1 MTEAG
6 VVYLVGAGPGDPGLI
21 TVRGLS
27 VLRNTDVVLHDRL
40 VPESLLDEA
49 RADAVVINVGKTP
62 GQARRSQQEINEL
75 MVDHCRSGKTV
86 CRLKGGDPFV
96 FGRGG
101 EEAVALAASGLKWEV
116 VPGVTSA
123 IAAPAYAGIPVTH
136 RGVSSGFA
144 VVTGSEDPDG
154 PGNRVDW
161 DAAASFDGTLVIL
174 MGWRKLPD
182 IVDALMSRG
191 VPAERP
197 AAAIQW
203 GTKNTQRV
211 AAGSLANIADRAVSA
226 GLGPPVALVVGE
238 VASLRKELA
247 WFDNRP
253 LFGKRVL
260 VTRARSQASRL
271 AELLEAEGAE
281 TVQTP
286 AIRICPVA
294 DTKEVDAAIAR
305 ISEYDW
311 ITFTSPNG
319 VRGLR
324 DRLAALSLDSRAL
337 SGVRVATVGPAT
349 AQAAEE
355 MGIRPDL
362 SPRVY
367 AAEGLVDEFA
377 SAGVQN
383 GRALCLRSDIGRD
396 TLPDGLRKAGLEVDE
411 VVAYRTE
418 MAPDSAEA
426 ARKALCDG
434 PRCDGPRKVDAT
446 TFTSS
451 STVSNLSRLLGG
463 DIEPI
468 NRTVVACIG
477 PITAETARGLGIRVD
492 VVAKRQTVEGLVE
505 SLVDH
510 FERERDE

>member
-1 MTEAG
+1 MPQAG

-21 TVRGLS
+21 TVRGLD
-27 VLRNTDVVLHDRL
+27 VLRNADVVLHDRL
-40 VPESLLDEA
+40 VPESLLAEA
-49 RADAVVINVGKTP
+49 RSDATMINVGKTP
-62 GQARRSQQEINEL
+62 GKANLSQWEINEL
-75 MVDHCRSGKTV
+75 LVDHCRSGKTV

-101 EEAVALAASGLKWEV
+101 EEAMALAAAGLKWEV

-136 RGVSSGFA
+136 RGVSSGVA
-144 VVTGSEDPDG
+144 IVTGSEDPSG

-161 DAAASFDGTLVIL
+161 DAAASFDGTLVVL
-174 MGWRKLPD
+174 MAWRNLPD
-182 IVDALMSRG
+182 IVDALTSRG

-197 AAAIQW
+197 AAAIKW

-211 AAGSLANIADRAVSA
+211 AAGTLANIADLAISC
-226 GLGPPVALVVGE
+226 GLGPPMALVVGE
-238 VASLRKELA
+238 VAALRNELA
-247 WFDNRP
+247 WFDKRP

-271 AELLEAEGAE
+271 AESLEAHGAE

-286 AIRICPVA
+286 AIRICPLA
-294 DTKEVDAAIAR
+294 DTEEFDAAISK
-305 ISEYDW
+305 INQYDW

-337 SGVRVATVGPAT
+337 FGVRVATVGPAT
-349 AQAAEE
+349 AKAVEE

-367 AAEGLVDEFA
+367 AAERLVDEFA
-377 SAGVQN
+377 IAGVET
-383 GRALCLRSDIGRD
+383 GKALCLRSDIGRE

-426 ARKALCDG
+426 AREALSDG
-434 PRCDGPRKVDAT
+434 ATGVDVT

-451 STVSNLSRLLGG
+451 STVTNLSRLLGG

-468 NRTVVACIG
+468 NQTVVACIG
-477 PITAETARGLGIRVD
+477 PVTAETAREEGIRVD
-492 VVAKRQTVEGLVE
+492 VVANQQTVDGLVE

-510 FERERDE
+510 FEGERDE